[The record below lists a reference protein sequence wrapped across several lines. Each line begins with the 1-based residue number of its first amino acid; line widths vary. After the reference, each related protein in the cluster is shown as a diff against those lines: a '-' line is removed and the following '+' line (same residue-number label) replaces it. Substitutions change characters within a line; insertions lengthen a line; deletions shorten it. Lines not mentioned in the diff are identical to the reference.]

1 MSFRTVIVQ
10 HYVSATDL
18 LSSQGCLVH
27 DRAYMSL
34 SASEAMVAF
43 LNMDQAKSHSSTPPA
58 AIALQYTVVFK
69 LGLILERLWKVTKCL
84 RQWQQWQGK
93 DSSGKHISERTCCV
107 LGRSSTLWTSL
118 WSAPYSL
125 PLQCCRLRRLHSPG
139 CTWTGTWH
147 DMIWYKAQQS
157 EWFKKRSDSE
167 SHIWWSQ
174 VCKPMRREI
183 GPCVWD
189 GSLPLTVVLFYM
201 TDFEGSCFSA
211 EDFK

>member
-1 MSFRTVIVQ
+1 
-10 HYVSATDL
+10 
-18 LSSQGCLVH
+18 
-27 DRAYMSL
+27 
-34 SASEAMVAF
+34 MVAF

-147 DMIWYKAQQS
+147 DIWYDTRLS
-157 EWFKKRSDSE
+157 RVNDLKKGLTLNLTSGDPKSASRWE
-167 SHIWWSQ
+167 ERLVP
-174 VCKPMRREI
+174 VCGM
-183 GPCVWD
+183 GHFLW
-189 GSLPLTVVLFYM
+189 LLFYFIWLILKGHVSLLK
-201 TDFEGSCFSA
+201 TLNRL
-211 EDFK
+211 KKKHI